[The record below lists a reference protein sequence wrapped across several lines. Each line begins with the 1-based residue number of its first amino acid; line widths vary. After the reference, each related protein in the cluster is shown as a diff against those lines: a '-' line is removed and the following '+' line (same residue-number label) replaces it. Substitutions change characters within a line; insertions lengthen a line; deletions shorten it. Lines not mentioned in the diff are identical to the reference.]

1 MIRRLLIAN
10 RGEIAR
16 RIQRTCRA
24 KGIETVAVFSDA
36 DADALFVKEADQA
49 VRIGPAAASESYLS
63 IEKLIAAARTSG
75 ADAVHPGYGF
85 LSENAAFARAVI
97 GAGLTW
103 VGPAAATIDAMGSK
117 QRAKGIAI
125 DAGVPVVP
133 GYQGEDQSDA
143 VLVAAGERI
152 GTPLL
157 VKASAGGGGKGMRV
171 VNDLGELPEA
181 IVSARR
187 EALSSFGDDTLLLER
202 YVQPARHIEVQ
213 VLGDGNGG
221 IKALFE
227 RECSLQRRHQKVVEE
242 APSPSVTPELRA
254 ALCDAAEQL
263 AGALNYA
270 GAGTVEFIAG
280 PDDSF
285 YFLEVNTRLQ
295 VEHPV
300 TECVTGLD
308 LVAEQLR
315 IAEGRGWSAA
325 VDNATLTG
333 HAIEARIYAEDPA
346 TGFLPAAGEL
356 SVFALANADTLD
368 GVRFDTGVTS
378 GDRVSVH
385 YDPMLAKLVAWGA
398 DRTDALRR
406 LRRALSQL
414 DVAGIANNVAYL
426 GRVLAHPDM
435 VNGTVDTGWLERH
448 EELNADTADLATRER
463 AAIALTLWESAQ
475 TAALGGPAP
484 ATLSPGF
491 RIQRYEAEVATW
503 RNGDGALRVDTV
515 LRRDGTVSAWVSES
529 DDALPRAV
537 PTTEPRRVRVVDAT
551 AQTITWE
558 DSRGVQSTHRVA
570 RFGHRRLIAGANGS
584 LRFDRVPRFQA
595 ATVADDPDGCTA
607 PMPGIVV
614 TIHVA
619 EGDHVS
625 EGQPVAVIEA
635 MKMEHTLSA
644 PRDGVVKAVRFAAGD
659 SVRGGDAVLV
669 LVGE

>member
-1 MIRRLLIAN
+1 
-10 RGEIAR
+10 
-16 RIQRTCRA
+16 
-24 KGIETVAVFSDA
+24 
-36 DADALFVKEADQA
+36 
-49 VRIGPAAASESYLS
+49 
-63 IEKLIAAARTSG
+63 
-75 ADAVHPGYGF
+75 
-85 LSENAAFARAVI
+85 
-97 GAGLTW
+97 
-103 VGPAAATIDAMGSK
+103 
-117 QRAKGIAI
+117 
-125 DAGVPVVP
+125 
-133 GYQGEDQSDA
+133 
-143 VLVAAGERI
+143 
-152 GTPLL
+152 
-157 VKASAGGGGKGMRV
+157 
-171 VNDLGELPEA
+171 
-181 IVSARR
+181 
-187 EALSSFGDDTLLLER
+187 
-202 YVQPARHIEVQ
+202 
-213 VLGDGNGG
+213 
-221 IKALFE
+221 
-227 RECSLQRRHQKVVEE
+227 
-242 APSPSVTPELRA
+242 
-254 ALCDAAEQL
+254 
-263 AGALNYA
+263 
-270 GAGTVEFIAG
+270 
-280 PDDSF
+280 
-285 YFLEVNTRLQ
+285 
-295 VEHPV
+295 
-300 TECVTGLD
+300 
-308 LVAEQLR
+308 
-315 IAEGRGWSAA
+315 
-325 VDNATLTG
+325 
-333 HAIEARIYAEDPA
+333 
-346 TGFLPAAGEL
+346 
-356 SVFALANADTLD
+356 
-368 GVRFDTGVTS
+368 
-378 GDRVSVH
+378 VH

-515 LRRDGTVSAWVSES
+515 LRRDRTVSAWVSES

-607 PMPGIVV
+607 PMPGTVV

-619 EGDHVS
+619 EGDRVS
-625 EGQPVAVIEA
+625 EGQPIAVIEA

-644 PRDGVVKAVRFAAGD
+644 PRDGVVKAIPFAAGD
-659 SVRGGDAVLV
+659 SVQSGDALVVLEG
-669 LVGE
+669 VGEE